1 MTGKQAEADRR
12 SSSLPHMA
20 YTGHMKTCN
29 PKYAEQIP
37 DLVWRATAARPVR
50 LIPIPTVPD
59 TIVYE
64 AQLPAGVVIFKAIDP
79 DGRDP
84 DGIGLEARV
93 CEQVCALGVPAPQV
107 LAADTSLSLLPT
119 SYFVMEKA
127 RGQPL
132 NSLPPA
138 QQPALLR
145 QVGAYLRRIH
155 SVHVKQFGWLDEQ
168 HYRQYHVL
176 QGSHTTWRT
185 AILRD
190 IPASLAYFEAT
201 NALEPSA
208 IRAIERVLEL
218 AEPMLQLVTDG
229 RLLHGDLGG
238 LHVRVDPERS
248 AITSF
253 VDFGERSAG
262 DPIWDIM
269 RFEWEGVR
277 SLIEGYELDA
287 SEQARFWPTFHLYA
301 VLQAIPWARKWHARG
316 GAQTV
321 EWLKTTIREATPIL
335 GL

>member
-1 MTGKQAEADRR
+1 
-12 SSSLPHMA
+12 
-20 YTGHMKTCN
+20 MKTCN
-29 PKYAEQIP
+29 PKYVEQIP
-37 DLVWRATAARPVR
+37 DVVWRATGARPVR

-64 AQLPAGVVIFKAIDP
+64 AQLPAGAVIFKAIDP

-84 DGIGLEARV
+84 DGIGLEAWMY
-93 CEQVCALGVPAPQV
+93 EQVRALGVPAPQV
-107 LAADTSLSLLPT
+107 LAVDTSHSLLPA

-127 RGQPL
+127 HGQPL
-132 NSLPPA
+132 NSVPAA

-145 QVGAYLRRIH
+145 QVGAYLQRIH
-155 SVHVKQFGWLDEQ
+155 CVHVEQFGWLDEQ
-168 HYRQYHVL
+168 HYRQYHAM
-176 QGSHTTWRT
+176 QGSDATWRT
-185 AILRD
+185 AILKD

-201 NALEPSA
+201 NAVEPSA
-208 IRAIERVLEL
+208 MCAIERVLDL
-218 AEPMLQLVTDG
+218 ANSMLQPITDG

-238 LHVRVDPERS
+238 LHVWVDPERS
-248 AITSF
+248 AVTSF

-277 SLIEGYELDA
+277 LLIEGYELDA
-287 SEQARFWPTFHLYA
+287 SEQARFWPTFYLYA

-316 GAQTV
+316 GVHTV

>member
-1 MTGKQAEADRR
+1 
-12 SSSLPHMA
+12 
-20 YTGHMKTCN
+20 MKTCN
-29 PKYAEQIP
+29 PTYVEQIP
-37 DLVWRATAARPVR
+37 DVVWRATGARPVR

-64 AQLPAGVVIFKAIDP
+64 AQLPAGAVIFKAIDP

-84 DGIGLEARV
+84 DGIGLEAWM
-93 CEQVCALGVPAPQV
+93 CEQVRVLGVPAPQV
-107 LAADTSLSLLPT
+107 LTVDTSHSLLPA
-119 SYFVMEKA
+119 SYFIMEKA

-145 QVGAYLRRIH
+145 QVGAYLRQIH
-155 SVHVKQFGWLDEQ
+155 SMRVEQFGWLDEQ
-168 HYRQYHVL
+168 HYRQYRTV
-176 QGSHTTWRT
+176 QGSDPTWRA
-185 AILRD
+185 AILKH

-201 NALEPSA
+201 NAVEPSA
-208 IRAIERVLEL
+208 MRAIERVLEL
-218 AEPMLQLVTDG
+218 AEPMLQRVTDG

-238 LHVRVDPERS
+238 LHVWVDPERS
-248 AITSF
+248 AVTSF
-253 VDFGERSAG
+253 VDFGERSVG

-277 SLIEGYELDA
+277 SLIDGYELDS
-287 SEQARFWPTFHLYA
+287 SEQVRFWPTFYLYA

-316 GAQTV
+316 GVHTI
-321 EWLKTTIREATPIL
+321 EWLKTTIREAPPML